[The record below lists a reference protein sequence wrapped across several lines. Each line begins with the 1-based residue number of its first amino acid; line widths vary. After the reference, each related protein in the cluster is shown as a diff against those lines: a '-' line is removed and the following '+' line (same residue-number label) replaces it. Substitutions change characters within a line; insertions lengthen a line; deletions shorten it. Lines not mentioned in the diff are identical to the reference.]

1 MIMKKKFIQ
10 ASFLIA
16 VLFAILS
23 SCKKY
28 PENKLWFKRPSDA
41 LISHWNLEQMTV
53 NGVDSTGY
61 DDVKMYVEKGFD
73 MQDEDFVFLEQ
84 YEGGWKLDKKK
95 KFITINATASFG
107 PPTFY
112 GAQKNLFRDNQTW
125 KIEKL
130 SKSQFW
136 ISVTNG
142 SSGYLLKFKN

>member
-1 MIMKKKFIQ
+1 MIMKKGFVQ

-16 VLFAILS
+16 VLFATLS

-41 LISHWNLEQMTV
+41 LIGHWNLEKITV
-53 NGVDSTGY
+53 NGVDS
-61 DDVKMYVEKGFD
+61 
-73 MQDEDFVFLEQ
+73 
-84 YEGGWKLDKKK
+84 K
-95 KFITINATASFG
+95 KFITINATSSFG

-136 ISVTNG
+136 ISVTN
-142 SSGYLLKFKN
+142 SNSGYLLKFKN